1 MSEPVEE
8 QPKRSRESSVD
19 DKELKDVFVSN
30 IPYDVSQAGL
40 EGALKRMFG
49 KFEGY
54 LGVKRMMLQR
64 GFAIVEFDS
73 ADHAQAAVDE
83 AQELK
88 LGPRKLFVKV
98 NDPEGAKKQR
108 LEREAQQDSQRNR
121 GFQVDTSPNPDCWFC
136 LANPKFENHVV
147 FAVDDQASVYAA
159 LAKGGIT
166 KYHCLLAPVTHY
178 GCYAAASE
186 EVRTTCDDFVGKVC
200 KAMSSMNKDVVYYE
214 RWIPMNATAANHM
227 QIHIVPVERDM
238 EADWSSI
245 VKTKGKEAEIE
256 FIRIDSHTDV
266 VEKMKG
272 ILSRVSYLF
281 ISFPG
286 KDGNR
291 ESWLGIGRMS
301 FPFPREIICA
311 GLDCPDRADWKAC
324 TQSVELETE
333 QAAELKDHFY
343 KQ

>member
-1 MSEPVEE
+1 MSESVEE
-8 QPKRSRESSVD
+8 PIKRSRERSIGE
-19 DKELKDVFVSN
+19 KELRDVFVSN

-54 LGVKRMMLQR
+54 LGVKRLMLQR
-64 GFAIVEFDS
+64 GFAIVAFDS
-73 ADHAQAAVDE
+73 GENASAAVE
-83 AQELK
+83 FAQDLK

-108 LEREAQQDSQRNR
+108 MEREVQQDAQRST
-121 GFQVDTSPNPDCWFC
+121 GFHVDTSPNPDCWFC

-147 FAVDDQASVYAA
+147 FAVDEKASVYAA
-159 LAKGGIT
+159 LAKGGIA
-166 KYHCLLAPVTHY
+166 KYHCLIAPVTHY

-186 EVRTTCDDFVGKVC
+186 EVQNTCNEFVDKISETVA
-200 KAMSSMNKDVVYYE
+200 AMDRDVVVYE
-214 RWIPMNATAANHM
+214 RWIPMNSTAANHM
-227 QIHIVPVERDM
+227 QIHFVPVERDSNI
-238 EADWSSI
+238 DWSEI
-245 VKTKGKEAEIE
+245 VKSKGKEAEIE
-256 FIRIDSHTDV
+256 FIRVNSHADV

-286 KDGNR
+286 SDGKR

-301 FPFPREIICA
+301 FPFPREIVCA
-311 GLDCPDRADWKAC
+311 GTKCPERADWKSCA
-324 TQSVELETE
+324 QSVEQETE
-333 QAAELKDHFY
+333 QAAELKELFY